1 MTGAETRVTVLG
13 HIQRGGTPTPYDR
26 FLASALGVAAVDV
39 IAEGRADR
47 MVAWRNRRV
56 EDVPL
61 ADAIAHSPAVD
72 VHGPVVHTAR
82 APGICPGAV
91 RPPARPT
98 TLAGPP
104 PLGPLPW

>member
-61 ADAIAHSPAVD
+61 ADAIAHYHAVA
-72 VHGPVVHTAR
+72 VPGPVVH
-82 APGICPGAV
+82 
-91 RPPARPT
+91 PARSLGLLLGGGFPRARRETPT
-98 TLAGPP
+98 RRR
-104 PLGPLPW
+104 